1 MNNLYGVLE
10 TNSNHMLYYL
20 QNILLYI
27 IFNVKSIMFLRKN
40 KKNLRNL
47 KYFQIKNVDSL
58 I

>member
-27 IFNVKSIMFLRKN
+27 IFNVKSIMFKKKKKLTKFKILSN
-40 KKNLRNL
+40 KKCR
-47 KYFQIKNVDSL
+47 
-58 I
+58 